1 MEGWKVKKPYN
12 GKTSAFIC
20 TLPTDVQKQIEKD
33 LRKYA
38 EKEELEIDIEEAMS
52 GRFCDI
58 EEIYH

>member
-1 MEGWKVKKPYN
+1 MNKPYR

-20 TLPTDVQKQIEKD
+20 TLPEETQNQIRKD
-33 LRKYA
+33 LETYA
-38 EKEELEIDIEEAMS
+38 EKQGFELEKDFTGDYIAMN

>member
-1 MEGWKVKKPYN
+1 MKKPYN

-20 TLPTDVQKQIEKD
+20 TLPTEVQKQIEKD